1 MAAAGVMRI
10 GLISDTHGLLRPQ
23 ALAALAGVDRIIH
36 AGDIGNAGILEAL
49 AAIAPVD
56 AVRGNNDTG
65 PWAAAIAHDQ
75 TLEFGGVRIHLLH
88 DINELKG
95 RMPPVRVVIAGHTH
109 KPLVH
114 EQDGV
119 LRLNPGSAGPR
130 RFRLPVSVGL
140 LEIKDGRATAA
151 ILELAV

>member
-1 MAAAGVMRI
+1 MRI

-56 AVRGNNDTG
+56 AVRGNNDSG
-65 PWAAAIAHDQ
+65 PWAAAIAHSQ
-75 TLEFGGVRIHLLH
+75 TLEFGGLRIFLLH

-95 RMPPVRVVIAGHTH
+95 RMPPVQVVIAGHTH

-130 RFRLPVSVGL
+130 RFSLPISVAELLVDGDKVSARIIEV
-140 LEIKDGRATAA
+140 A
-151 ILELAV
+151 